1 MNLSEF
7 IQMMYSFIGNGMG
20 KAKFTIY
27 LFSVFE
33 REPDVGDNPAF
44 IDDDGKF
51 NPIYGKDPS
60 AQRKIFNGKLKL
72 GRETANDI
80 KKHFSDTDFIDA
92 VYSLGYKQKEL
103 LVEKLRN
110 YGFTV
115 EIEKVDEFCADL
127 FLKLM
132 DALSEGKD
140 SVNPK
145 ESILRDDK
153 GKRVKAIPLPMAYV
167 ADGKL
172 HVGGDTLSLPP
183 NMTVNEKI
191 SSEEEPYIQ
200 AICEAF
206 SDVLHEKVTPESID
220 ALPKRYQRDFKDQRN
235 YYNNAAWLQ
244 RSVRDISDDGENQFQ
259 ILKEDAYEGIKE
271 TYYRNYQD
279 GYERLNQVLIKIT
292 STTLNR
298 STLTHIK
305 NLVGNQMKKG
315 LCHMMVNDRMI
326 ISWVDPDAE

>member
-7 IQMMYSFIGNGMG
+7 IKMMYGFIGCKMG
-20 KAKFTIY
+20 HAKFTVY
-27 LFSVFE
+27 LFSILGRKLGE
-33 REPDVGDNPAF
+33 AEDPNLGDEN
-44 IDDDGKF
+44 GRF
-51 NPIYGKDPS
+51 NPIAGKDVS
-60 AQRKIFNGKLKL
+60 TQRKIFNGDLKI
-72 GRETANDI
+72 GRKTANDV
-80 KKHFSDTDFIDA
+80 KKNFSDTDFIDA
-92 VYSLGYKQKEL
+92 VYNLEYKQKEL
-103 LVEKLRN
+103 LVEKLGN

-132 DALSEGKD
+132 DALSEGKE
-140 SVNPK
+140 SVNPG

-153 GKRVKAIPLPMAYV
+153 GKRVKAVPLPMVYV

-183 NMTVNEKI
+183 NMIVNEKI

-200 AICEAF
+200 AICEAY
-206 SDVLHEKVTPESID
+206 SDVLHEKVTPASID
-220 ALPKRYQRDFKDQRN
+220 TLPKRYQRDFKDQRN
-235 YYNNAAWLQ
+235 YYNNAAWLR

-259 ILKEDAYEGIKE
+259 ILKEDAYEGIRE

-279 GYERLNQVLIKIT
+279 GYERLTQVLIKIT

-305 NLVGNQMKKG
+305 NLVGNRMKKG
-315 LCHMMVNDRMI
+315 LCHVMVNDGMI